1 MASYNNGSEVAL
13 KIAFQDLKKKYLK
26 QRNELN
32 LLRLSSSQ
40 SSNGDQS
47 LKTSYYYEKK
57 IEQLTKSLETKT
69 SAYKSLESVYLKT
82 RQSED
87 NLVIYIRH
95 LEELLVKSQEK
106 TESDQI
112 NNYKLIRDNELL
124 ASFCEA
130 EKANGF
136 KDFSMPSNSNSDSTL
151 ELKSLFLEDV
161 DDYGFSDT
169 HILKMEKKIDYLLY
183 EKKVLQTKLQSLTKE
198 LNIEK
203 LKNEKLLND
212 LASGNK
218 TVNNVASGNKTVN
231 SLDNQCSSSD
241 TIFNSM
247 KDLNEK
253 SNLLQTILKR
263 NSDILNKLTSKT
275 KSNNIET
282 KNFEYCNYNYELP
295 PLQQI
300 NPVFLKTTDEV

>member
-13 KIAFQDLKKKYLK
+13 KIAFQDLKRKYLI

-32 LLRLSSSQ
+32 LLRLNSSQ
-40 SSNGDQS
+40 SSNGEKS

-69 SAYKSLESVYLKT
+69 SAYKSLESAYLKT
-82 RQSED
+82 RESED
-87 NLVIYIRH
+87 NLVKYIRH
-95 LEELLVKSQEK
+95 IEELLVKALEK
-106 TESDQI
+106 TESDQK
-112 NNYKLIRDNELL
+112 NNYNLICDNQLL
-124 ASFCEA
+124 ALSFCETEK

-136 KDFSMPSNSNSDSTL
+136 EDFSMPSNSNSDSTL
-151 ELKSLFLEDV
+151 ELKSLILEDV
-161 DDYGFSDT
+161 DDCGFSAT
-169 HILKMEKKIDYLLY
+169 HVLKMQKKIDCLLH
-183 EKKVLQTKLQSLTKE
+183 EKMVLQTKLQSLTKE
-198 LNIEK
+198 LSIEK
-203 LKNEKLLND
+203 LKSEKLLND

-218 TVNNVASGNKTVN
+218 TVNDIASSNKTVN
-231 SLDNQCSSSD
+231 GLDNQSSSSD

-282 KNFEYCNYNYELP
+282 KKL
-295 PLQQI
+295 
-300 NPVFLKTTDEV
+300 